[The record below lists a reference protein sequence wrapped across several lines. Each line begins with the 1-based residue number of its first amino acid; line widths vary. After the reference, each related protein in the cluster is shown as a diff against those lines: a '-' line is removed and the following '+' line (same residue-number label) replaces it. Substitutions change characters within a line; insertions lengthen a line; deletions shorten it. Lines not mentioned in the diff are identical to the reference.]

1 MGKVIFYF
9 IGIFL
14 FNTTYTESVCP
25 QDLKAVIINEN
36 KEELLQRLD
45 HLILENSDIP
55 SQSNLIIQ
63 LDADNKII
71 RSRIYSPPSNQHNL
85 IPEDAES
92 FIENEIQFTTLNEDS
107 LISYSVWYHVYIKP
121 DL

>member
-1 MGKVIFYF
+1 MAKVIFYL
-9 IGIFL
+9 IGIIL
-14 FNTTYTESVCP
+14 CNTSYTESTHYK
-25 QDLKAVIINEN
+25 DLKAIIINEN
-36 KEELLQRLD
+36 KEELLQKLD
-45 HLILENSDIP
+45 LLILENSDIP

-85 IPEDAES
+85 IPKEAKS
-92 FIENEIQFTTLNEDS
+92 FIENEIQFTTLDEDA
-107 LISYSVWYHVYIKP
+107 LISNSVWYHIYIKP